1 MFASIRRYR
10 LESGS
15 MDDLLHVVDTDFA
28 ETISEADGFVAY
40 EVIDCG
46 DGEICAISVFRDR
59 EAAEDSEQAAREWVR
74 STLAP
79 QFEIRRSETLLGEV
93 AVSRVMS
100 DMLEPAH
107 H

>member
-15 MDDLLHVVDTDFA
+15 MDDLLHIVDTDFA
-28 ETISEADGFVAY
+28 ETISQADGFVAY
-40 EVIDCG
+40 EVVDCG
-46 DGEICAISVFRDR
+46 EGELCAISVFRDEASAR
-59 EAAEDSEQAAREWVR
+59 ESEQSAREWVR
-74 STLAP
+74 STLEP
-79 QFEIRRSETLLGEV
+79 QFDIRRSETLLGEV
-93 AVSRVMS
+93 VVSRAMA